1 MLHYATHN
9 AFPFFPSN
17 SNTEYQTVCF
27 PQMHFTSL
35 IASIR
40 GSDSL
45 LCLVLSCAVSPLAA
59 LFFSHVVFK
68 VILLQIIQNMRY

>member
-1 MLHYATHN
+1 MLHIMLS
-9 AFPFFPSN
+9 PFFPSN